1 MSRKLFLLRHGQTEY
16 NATGRMQGQLDT
28 ELSAVGRKQ
37 ADIAAQYLSR
47 QHIGRII
54 SSDLSRAKTTAQ
66 AVASKLGVPVEI
78 DKRLRETNL
87 GQWQGKSHAEVDGAL
102 PGARAQ
108 WRHDATWAPP
118 GGETRL
124 EVADRARAVVD
135 EMMASWEQWDDDHA
149 LLLVAHGGTIG
160 ALTSALLDVP
170 VSHYPMFS
178 GLKNT
183 CWAELTARPKFEASR
198 ADQGVGEFAGAESAQ
213 WYLDGWNIGQ
223 VMR

>member
-66 AVASKLGVPVEI
+66 AVASKLDVPVEV

-124 EVADRARAVVD
+124 EVAERARAVVD

-183 CWAELTARPKFEASR
+183 
-198 ADQGVGEFAGAESAQ
+198 
-213 WYLDGWNIGQ
+213 
-223 VMR
+223 